1 MILAFALVL
10 LSFGAGVGCIYLSR
24 RFGFG
29 VDSAFGTS
37 PQKMHASPT
46 SRLGGVGIFVAFCV
60 GYLWLWAYSGGNE
73 GDWRGGIGAGVLSE
87 SLSSPSSSLPS
98 SPLAGVFS
106 GGSEAWGE
114 SIFIALG
121 LSLVFVSGFLEDIL
135 GTLKPTLRLVIQIC
149 GVGLMLFVPIG
160 VIQHLEPLVFLPLY
174 WGVAFSVFGIV
185 GVCNAI
191 NIIDGLNGLASGVAM
206 LALGAIAFVSR
217 DSGGVVFE
225 FSLLA
230 LCGVAGFWVLNFP
243 FGRIFLGDG
252 GAYFLGALIG
262 ILLGML
268 SNQGVSAWFGLSVMI
283 YPVWEVVF
291 SILRRK
297 LGGHK
302 AMQPDGLH
310 LHTLLYKRLGSNPL
324 ASMILLIVYGIYL
337 ALVLCFAREAWD
349 FIFAS
354 LGFVGLY
361 SVGYFGLRR
370 MG

>member
-1 MILAFALVL
+1 MLAFALVL
-10 LSFGAGVGCIYLSR
+10 LSFSAGVGCIYLSR

-60 GYLWLWAYSGGNE
+60 GYLWLLYGGGGWQDSSE
-73 GDWRGGIGAGVLSE
+73 GIGAGVLSNLF
-87 SLSSPSSSLPS
+87 S
-98 SPLAGVFS
+98 GVFS
-106 GGSEAWGE
+106 TGSEAWGE

-206 LALGAIAFVSR
+206 LALGAIAFVSK
-217 DSGGVVFE
+217 DSGGVVFDL
-225 FSLLA
+225 SLLA

-349 FIFAS
+349 FILAS
-354 LGFVGLY
+354 IGFVGLY

-370 MG
+370 AGGVGA

>member
-1 MILAFALVL
+1 MLAFALVL
-10 LSFGAGVGCIYLSR
+10 LSFSAGVGCIYLSR

-60 GYLWLWAYSGGNE
+60 GYLWLLYGGGQDSSE
-73 GDWRGGIGAGVLSE
+73 GIGAGVLSNLF
-87 SLSSPSSSLPS
+87 S
-98 SPLAGVFS
+98 GVFS
-106 GGSEAWGE
+106 TGSEAWGE

-149 GVGLMLFVPIG
+149 GVGLMLLVPIG

-225 FSLLA
+225 LSLLA

-324 ASMILLIVYGIYL
+324 ASMILLIIYGIYL
-337 ALVLCFAREAWD
+337 GLVLCFAREAWD
-349 FIFAS
+349 FILAS
-354 LGFVGLY
+354 IGFVLLY

-370 MG
+370 MGRGA

>member
-1 MILAFALVL
+1 MLAFALVL
-10 LSFGAGVGCIYLSR
+10 LSFGVGVGCIYLSR

-60 GYLWLWAYSGGNE
+60 GYLWLWAHGGGNE
-73 GDWRGGIGAGVLSE
+73 WDSSEGFGAGVLSNLF
-87 SLSSPSSSLPS
+87 S
-98 SPLAGVFS
+98 GVFS
-106 GGSEAWGE
+106 TGSEAWGE

-121 LSLVFVSGFLEDIL
+121 LCLVFVSGFLEDIL

-174 WGVAFSVFGIV
+174 WGMAFSVFGIV

-217 DSGGVVFE
+217 DSGGVVFDL
-225 FSLLA
+225 SLLA

-324 ASMILLIVYGIYL
+324 ASMILLIAYGIYL

-349 FIFAS
+349 FILAS

>member
-1 MILAFALVL
+1 MLAFALVL
-10 LSFGAGVGCIYLSR
+10 LSFSVGVGCIYLSR

-60 GYLWLWAYSGGNE
+60 GYLWLWAHGGGNE
-73 GDWRGGIGAGVLSE
+73 GDSSGGIGKGFLSNLF
-87 SLSSPSSSLPS
+87 S
-98 SPLAGVFS
+98 GVFS
-106 GGSEAWGE
+106 TGSGAWGE

-174 WGVAFSVFGIV
+174 WGVAFSIFGIV

-217 DSGGVVFE
+217 DSGGVVFDL
-225 FSLLA
+225 SLLA

-268 SNQGVSAWFGLSVMI
+268 SNQGVSAWFGLSMMI

-324 ASMILLIVYGIYL
+324 ASMILLIIYGIYL
-337 ALVLCFAREAWD
+337 ALVLCFAQEAWD
-349 FIFAS
+349 FILAS
-354 LGFVGLY
+354 LGFVLLY

-370 MG
+370 VGWGA

>member
-1 MILAFALVL
+1 MLAFALVL
-10 LSFGAGVGCIYLSR
+10 LSFGVGVGCIYLSR

-60 GYLWLWAYSGGNE
+60 GYLWLWAYGMGNE
-73 GDWRGGIGAGVLSE
+73 GDSSGGFG
-87 SLSSPSSSLPS
+87 
-98 SPLAGVFS
+98 AGVFS
-106 GGSEAWGE
+106 TGSEAWGE

-121 LSLVFVSGFLEDIL
+121 LCLVFVSGFLEDIL

-217 DSGGVVFE
+217 DSGGVVFGL
-225 FSLLA
+225 SLLA

-337 ALVLCFAREAWD
+337 ALMLCFAREAWD
-349 FIFAS
+349 FILAS

>member
-1 MILAFALVL
+1 MLAFALVL
-10 LSFGAGVGCIYLSR
+10 LSFSVGVGCIYLSR
-24 RFGFG
+24 RFCFG

-60 GYLWLWAYSGGNE
+60 GYLWLLYGG
-73 GDWRGGIGAGVLSE
+73 GQDSSKGFGVGVLSNLF
-87 SLSSPSSSLPS
+87 S
-98 SPLAGVFS
+98 GVFS
-106 GGSEAWGE
+106 TGSGAWGE

-149 GVGLMLFVPIG
+149 GVGLILFVPIG

-217 DSGGVVFE
+217 DSGGVVFDL
-225 FSLLA
+225 SLLA

-324 ASMILLIVYGIYL
+324 ASMILLIIYGIYL
-337 ALVLCFAREAWD
+337 GLVLCFAREAWD
-349 FIFAS
+349 FILAS
-354 LGFVGLY
+354 IGFVLLY

-370 MG
+370 VGRGA

>member
-1 MILAFALVL
+1 MILALVL
-10 LSFGAGVGCIYLSR
+10 LSFGVGVGCIYLSR
-24 RFGFG
+24 CFGLG
-29 VDSAFGTS
+29 VDVAFGSS

-60 GYLWLWAYSGGNE
+60 GYLWLFYRDGEQNSSLAIGE
-73 GDWRGGIGAGVLSE
+73 GF
-87 SLSSPSSSLPS
+87 LSSFF
-98 SPLAGVFS
+98 V
-106 GGSEAWGE
+106 GGDSKVWRE
-114 SIFIALG
+114 SIFIVLG
-121 LSLVFVSGFLEDIL
+121 LFLVFVSGFLEDIL

-206 LALGAIAFVSR
+206 LVLGAIAFVSR
-217 DSGGVVFE
+217 NSGGFVFD

-230 LCGVAGFWVLNFP
+230 FCGVAGFWALNFP

-262 ILLGML
+262 ILLGIL

-291 SILRRK
+291 SILRRR

-337 ALVLCFAREAWD
+337 ALVLCFAQEAWD
-349 FIFAS
+349 FILAS
-354 LGFVGLY
+354 LGFVLLY

-370 MG
+370 VRCVGA